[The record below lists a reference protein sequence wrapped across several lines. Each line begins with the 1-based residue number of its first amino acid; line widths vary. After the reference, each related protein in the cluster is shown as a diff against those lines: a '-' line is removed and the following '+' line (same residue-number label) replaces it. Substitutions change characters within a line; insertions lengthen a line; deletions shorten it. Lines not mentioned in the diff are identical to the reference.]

1 VFHIELRQFP
11 HNVCRFN
18 LSEQELR
25 VLVGPWSRER
35 WIELGGRKW
44 SPHQARLTILEGP
57 HLAVQELSMGR
68 GWRNAQRR
76 SEDVTDRLLAAAKA
90 PLAHDGGSS
99 QSTSAPST
107 GPSVPSTGPS
117 APSTGPSAP
126 STDVALEA
134 DSLGLELLTML
145 GEAPASLSDVWQLAR
160 SRYPERLPSE
170 CLAVAEEAIRSLLHR
185 RLVVLVASAGE
196 ADGNRQPGGP
206 SGRAAAGAEVERLLQ
221 APESWFE
228 DERAAVLVRRA

>member
-57 HLAVQELSMGR
+57 HLAVQDLSMGR

-99 QSTSAPST
+99 PS
-107 GPSVPSTGPS
+107 PS

-126 STDVALEA
+126 STDLALEA
-134 DSLGLELLTML
+134 DSLGLELLAML
-145 GEAPASLSDVWQLAR
+145 GEAPASLSAVWQLAR
-160 SRYPERLPSE
+160 SRFPERLPSE
-170 CLAVAEEAIRSLLHR
+170 CLAVAERAIRSLLHR

-196 ADGNRQPGGP
+196 ANGNRHPAGP
-206 SGRAAAGAEVERLLQ
+206 SGRTSAGAEVERLLQ

-228 DERAAVLVRRA
+228 DERAAVLVRRT

>member
-99 QSTSAPST
+99 PSL
-107 GPSVPSTGPS
+107 S

-134 DSLGLELLTML
+134 DSLGLELLAML
-145 GEAPASLSDVWQLAR
+145 GEAPASLSAVWQLAR
-160 SRYPERLPSE
+160 SRFPERLPSE
-170 CLAVAEEAIRSLLHR
+170 CLAVAEQAIRSLLHR

-196 ADGNRQPGGP
+196 ANGNRHPGGP
-206 SGRAAAGAEVERLLQ
+206 LGRTSAGAEAERLLQ

>member
-99 QSTSAPST
+99 PSPSAPST
-107 GPSVPSTGPS
+107 GPSAPSTGPS

-126 STDVALEA
+126 STDLALEA
-134 DSLGLELLTML
+134 DSLGLELLAML
-145 GEAPASLSDVWQLAR
+145 GEAPASLSAVWQLAR
-160 SRYPERLPSE
+160 SRFPERLPSE
-170 CLAVAEEAIRSLLHR
+170 CLAVAEQAIRSLLHR

-196 ADGNRQPGGP
+196 ANGNRHPGGP
-206 SGRAAAGAEVERLLQ
+206 SGRTSAGAEVERLLQ

-228 DERAAVLVRRA
+228 DERAAVLVRRS

>member
-18 LSEQELR
+18 LSEHELGT
-25 VLVGPWSRER
+25 VVEPWAREQ

-44 SPHQARLTILEGP
+44 SPHQARLTILDGP

-76 SEDVTDRLLAAAKA
+76 SEDVTDRVLAAAKA
-90 PLAHDGGSS
+90 PLAHNGGSS
-99 QSTSAPST
+99 PSQSQSTTESQSST
-107 GPSVPSTGPS
+107 GLSER
-117 APSTGPSAP
+117 
-126 STDVALEA
+126 STDLPLEA

-145 GEAPASLSDVWQLAR
+145 GEAPASLSAVWKLAR
-160 SRYPERLPSE
+160 SRFPERLPSE
-170 CLAVAEEAIRSLLHR
+170 CLAVAEQAIRSLLHR
-185 RLVVLVASAGE
+185 RLIVVVAGGRE
-196 ADGNRQPGGP
+196 ADHDRHGPDP
-206 SGRAAAGAEVERLLQ
+206 SGREPPDAEVERLLR

-228 DERAAVLVRRA
+228 DQQAAVLVRRA

>member
-18 LSEQELR
+18 LSEHELR
-25 VLVGPWSRER
+25 PVVEPWAREQ

-44 SPHQARLTILEGP
+44 SPHQARLTILDGP

-76 SEDVTDRLLAAAKA
+76 SEDVTDRVLAAAKV
-90 PLAHDGGSS
+90 PLPHNGGSS
-99 QSTSAPST
+99 PSQSQSSPRPSE
-107 GPSVPSTGPS
+107 
-117 APSTGPSAP
+117 P
-126 STDVALEA
+126 STDLPLEA

-145 GEAPASLSDVWQLAR
+145 GDAPASLSAVWQLAR
-160 SRYPERLPSE
+160 SRFPERLPSE
-170 CLAVAEEAIRSLLHR
+170 CLAVAEQAIRSLLHR
-185 RLVVLVASAGE
+185 RLIVLGASGGE
-196 ADGNRQPGGP
+196 GDRDGPAAEP
-206 SGRAAAGAEVERLLQ
+206 SGREPPDAEVERLLR

-228 DERAAVLVRRA
+228 DQRAAVLVRRA

>member
-57 HLAVQELSMGR
+57 QLAVQELSMGR

-99 QSTSAPST
+99 PGA
-107 GPSVPSTGPS
+107 S

-126 STDVALEA
+126 STDPSAPATDAALEA

-145 GEAPASLSDVWQLAR
+145 GEAPASLSGVWQLAR

-170 CLAVAEEAIRSLLHR
+170 CLAVAEQAIRSLLHR
-185 RLVVLVASAGE
+185 RLLVLVASAGE
-196 ADGNRQPGGP
+196 ADGGRQPGGP
-206 SGRAAAGAEVERLLQ
+206 SGRPAAGAEVERLLQ

-228 DERAAVLVRRA
+228 DGRAAVLVRRA